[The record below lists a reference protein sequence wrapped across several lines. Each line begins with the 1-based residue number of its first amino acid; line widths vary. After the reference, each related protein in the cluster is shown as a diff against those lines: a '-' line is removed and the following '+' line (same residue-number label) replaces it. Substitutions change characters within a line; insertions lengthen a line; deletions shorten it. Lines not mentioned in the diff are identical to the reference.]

1 MRQELSG
8 LALSSG
14 AAEVHH
20 CLVKLKAAAN
30 IRLFQV
36 TRIMGGLAYGSY
48 GAGIAFLVIG
58 LCEYDWAY
66 TTTRRRLTMRGRHA
80 LPGRR
85 GGVQCMQCPYTPHHH
100 VPASLMYAI
109 PGRRIPRI
117 NITLRLGIYR
127 HRPLYWP
134 LRRWSRMVSRLQ
146 YMQKMHTNIQKGGV
160 LRSLLRGI
168 FITGTSI
175 LGGGV
180 KAPRIRTK
188 NLISIIFCEVVAIYG
203 VIMSIIFS
211 AKLQQVS
218 PNAIYSANNYFV
230 GYALFWSGLLVGM
243 CNLVCG
249 VSVGI
254 NGSSAALADAADP
267 TL

>member
-1 MRQELSG
+1 
-8 LALSSG
+8 
-14 AAEVHH
+14 
-20 CLVKLKAAAN
+20 
-30 IRLFQV
+30 
-36 TRIMGGLAYGSY
+36 MGGLAYGSY

-58 LCEYDWAY
+58 LYMLFQGEGEAFNVGAFLESISPYAWAS
-66 TTTRRRLTMRGRHA
+66 T
-80 LPGRR
+80 
-85 GGVQCMQCPYTPHHH
+85 
-100 VPASLMYAI
+100 
-109 PGRRIPRI
+109 
-117 NITLRLGIYR
+117 GIG
-127 HRPLYWP
+127 LCIGLSVVGAAW
-134 LRRWSRMVSRLQ
+134 
-146 YMQKMHTNIQKGGV
+146 
-160 LRSLLRGI
+160 GI

-267 TL
+267 TLFVKILVIEIFSSVLGLFGLIIGLLLSGQASSGFE